1 MSTALPPSGAA
12 VLRRTALAAVVMG
25 VGWARAAPK
34 GVLLRFSHVVAPDTP
49 KGRMVVHFQS
59 LVQQRSNG
67 RIRVEVHP
75 DSQLWGDDEEIE
87 ALRLGAVEMLAPSLS
102 KFGLAGVP
110 EFEVFDLPFLF
121 DDLAQVRR
129 VTQGRVGRD
138 LLDRLARQQMLGL
151 GYLDNGFKHMSAQR
165 PLRRVADFA
174 GLRVRVQASQ
184 VLSAQM
190 RVLGARP
197 VVLPFGETERALA
210 QGVVEAAENPLSNF
224 LTQGLV
230 RWQPHV
236 TLTRHGYLGYAV
248 VSHPRFWGSLSGAD
262 QDLLSGA
269 LSDALVQGN
278 QLAAELDR
286 QALATLCGMPGVQV
300 HEPTA
305 AERAALRA
313 ATRPVFDATQRG
325 LGPALLRAIQATT

>member
-1 MSTALPPSGAA
+1 
-12 VLRRTALAAVVMG
+12 
-25 VGWARAAPK
+25 
-34 GVLLRFSHVVAPDTP
+34 
-49 KGRMVVHFQS
+49 
-59 LVQQRSNG
+59 
-67 RIRVEVHP
+67 
-75 DSQLWGDDEEIE
+75 LWGDDEEIE

-129 VTQGRVGRD
+129 VTQGRVGRE
-138 LLDRLARQQMLGL
+138 LLARLARQQMLGL
-151 GYLDNGFKHMSAQR
+151 GYLDNGFKHMSARR

-190 RVLGARP
+190 RALGAQP
-197 VVLPFGETERALA
+197 VVLPFGDTERALA
-210 QGVVEAAENPLSNF
+210 QGVVDASENPLSNF
-224 LTQGLV
+224 LTQGLA

-248 VSHPRFWGSLSGAD
+248 VSHPRFWASLSGTD
-262 QDLLSGA
+262 QTLVAGA
-269 LSDALVQGN
+269 LEHALARGN
-278 QLAAELDR
+278 QLAAELDQ
-286 QALATLCGMPGVQV
+286 QAQATLRGMPGITV

-305 AERAALRA
+305 AERMALREATQPVYQAVQRGPGAALLQA
-313 ATRPVFDATQRG
+313 M
-325 LGPALLRAIQATT
+325 QATT